1 MLQEFR
7 NLCFLLYN
15 KPEECLFYKRNKLF
29 SIFAHGKNL
38 SIGLRGVYS
47 NGFRNVYKMK
57 TNTNSDSRGR
67 DKLQQ
72 ILKLPRTKS
81 LSFGVGFCVGMS
93 FSMGIYNFLKEEND
107 KVKIPLSLVK
117 MANHGSYS
125 LPYVNA
131 AQISESDIGNK
142 KVVSAPPSSPTQSFN
157 FIADVVEKIEPAV
170 VYIEIKGWHPYLK
183 QLMTISNGSG
193 FIVDSKGL
201 ILTNAHVV
209 ANRSHVTVKLFDGRV
224 FEGQVESIDPHGDL
238 ATVRIDAIDLPTLE
252 LGQSRKIRPGEWVVA
267 MGSPFSLS
275 NTITAGVISSVH
287 RASKELGLHHKEMD
301 YIQTDAAINFGNSGG
316 PLVNLDGVVVGICN
330 MKVTA
335 GISFAIP
342 SDYAAEFLKHAKEKK
357 KGWFNNYSS
366 KKKEQQHKHYI
377 GITMLTLTPSIIL
390 ELLQRNPEFPQVQS
404 GVLVWKVVVGSP
416 AHLAG
421 IQPGDIITHIND
433 KAVKSSSD
441 VYTALDLN
449 QLLKLTIQRKHD
461 TLSVAVQPHEQQ

>member
-1 MLQEFR
+1 MFIMVQELK
-7 NLCFLLYN
+7 NLCSFLCK
-15 KPEECLFYKRNKLF
+15 KPGNCLFYKRNKLI
-29 SIFAHGKNL
+29 SILVHGNNPSKE
-38 SIGLRGVYS
+38 LRGVFS
-47 NGFRNVYKMK
+47 NGFRNVCKTK
-57 TNTNSDSRGR
+57 TNFDSDAQCGRG
-67 DKLQQ
+67 KLQQ
-72 ILKLPRTKS
+72 ILKLTRTKS
-81 LSFGVGFCVGMS
+81 MSLGLGFCVGMS
-93 FSMGIYNFLKEEND
+93 LSMGIYSFLKEGND
-107 KVKIPLSLVK
+107 KIKMPLSLEKIV
-117 MANHGSYS
+117 NHECYS
-125 LPYVNA
+125 LPCVNA
-131 AQISESDIGNK
+131 AQNFDLSVGNK
-142 KVVSAPPSSPTQSFN
+142 KVVSAPPTSPTQGFN
-157 FIADVVEKIEPAV
+157 FIADVVEKIAPAV
-170 VYIEIKGWHPYLK
+170 VYIEIKGWHPYQK

-224 FEGQVESIDPHGDL
+224 FEGQVENIDPHGDL

-252 LGQSRKIRPGEWVVA
+252 LGQSLKLRPGEWVVA
-267 MGSPFSLS
+267 VGSPFSLS

-342 SDYAAEFLKHAKEKK
+342 SDYAAEFLKHTQEEKK
-357 KGWFNNYSS
+357 GQFNYHSS
-366 KKKEQQHKHYI
+366 KRNEQEHKYYI

-421 IQPGDIITHIND
+421 VQPGDIITHINE
-433 KAVKSSSD
+433 
-441 VYTALDLN
+441 LGL
-449 QLLKLTIQRKHD
+449 
-461 TLSVAVQPHEQQ
+461 